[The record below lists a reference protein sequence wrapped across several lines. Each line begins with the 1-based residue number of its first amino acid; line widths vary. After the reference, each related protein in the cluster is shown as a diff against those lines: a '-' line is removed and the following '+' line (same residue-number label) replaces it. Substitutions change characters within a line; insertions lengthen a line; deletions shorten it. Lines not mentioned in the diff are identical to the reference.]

1 MESELDIFEKYKFIG
16 TSSYSNLANK
26 VRENGD
32 LNVNEAKQVTVVA
45 ESPVVSDLSV
55 SSETNT
61 PSKSNALLSDSIN
74 RWKEPA
80 SSNSRLNLEDDYSDD
95 YSLSDVSSSDHPS
108 TTKKPKLSADEEL
121 SNLEVSDNEEEMDDQ
136 SDISEYKPS
145 SESEEEQWLS
155 KKKAKRLAAERRR
168 HQIAKEL
175 QAETKMIMKQNSS
188 AKQVY
193 SFTKAQSSFDM
204 LRKLRRERK
213 HQQRKEMREEFLAKD
228 FLSEKEE
235 EEEEGEENY
244 NNDGEVESKIDSPVE
259 SVAQK
264 PTKETVLTVKQ
275 FFKRRFVLSSDEEET
290 GDTVACTTSSA
301 VKEEPITVEQQAK
314 HLRRVV
320 YRSDEDEDS
329 DASKQDS
336 YSSSTKDENYCDDS
350 ASGSDDVDETVEDVD
365 TSVKLQFKKP
375 TILKQRDMEAK
386 CLQFFRSAEQ
396 SQLIALPRCSERMA
410 KTIVEQ
416 LRPFESYNDM
426 IEKFENAK
434 GFSTNLCTA
443 YIDSLR
449 SQNRLDFLLYK
460 CHTVSSKLEME
471 VELMMKTD
479 DGLIKQPNSISHNL
493 ELKPYQIVGLNWLS
507 LIYRQNLGGILAD
520 EMGLGKTIQ
529 VIAFLAYLKEN
540 NLGGPTFI
548 IVPSSTLDNWLR
560 EIQKWC
566 PSLKLLTY
574 YGSPSDRAWIRRQY
588 YNKRVEADVILTT
601 YTSISYNAEDRHF
614 MRRVLADVA
623 IFDEAHM
630 LKNYRTHRYKQLM
643 SIKTKHRILLT
654 GTPLQNSLIELIS
667 LLYFIM
673 PKIFR
678 KLKIGLNDL
687 SNLFQLKNIS
697 SPEGEQSRIE
707 QAKRIVSPFTLRRLK
722 SDVLH
727 QLPEKHEKLQFCE
740 LTDLQREIYSEIVA
754 ECTEIL
760 KSRQENNCSDAPSSS
775 SSTSSSG
782 RLTSMIMKLRKAA
795 NHPLLLRWHYKEKK
809 LNKIAKVMAK
819 EKFYKNFQLSE
830 VVEDLMLKSDFEIHK
845 LCCQHKKLNRL
856 KLSNNAINDSGK
868 LIALDGILAE
878 AKQQGN
884 KVLLFSQFVIVL
896 DVLEEFLN
904 LKQIRYLRLDGQ
916 TPVVERQQLIDMFN
930 SSEDIFIFLLSTR
943 AGGLGINLTSANVI
957 VLYDIDY
964 NPHNDRQAEDRC
976 HRVGQKKDVHV
987 IKLISKDTVDES
999 MLACA
1004 NKKLELDRQ
1013 IRTADSAGTEYIQ
1026 DILLQQLLSSQ

>member
-16 TSSYSNLANK
+16 SSSYSNLANK
-26 VRENGD
+26 VRENGE
-32 LNVNEAKQVTVVA
+32 LNANEAKQMTMVA
-45 ESPVVSDLSV
+45 ESPVVSDFSV

-80 SSNSRLNLEDDYSDD
+80 SSSSKLDLEDDYSDD
-95 YSLSDVSSSDHPS
+95 DSLSDVSSSDHPS

-121 SNLEVSDNEEEMDDQ
+121 SNLEVSDNEEEIDDQ

-175 QAETKMIMKQNSS
+175 QAETKMIMKQNSN

-204 LRKLRRERK
+204 LRKLRKERK
-213 HQQRKEMREEFLAKD
+213 HQQRKQMRRAFLEEEL
-228 FLSEKEE
+228 LSEKEE
-235 EEEEGEENY
+235 DEEENHI
-244 NNDGEVESKIDSPVE
+244 NDEDVKSKSDSPVE

-264 PTKETVLTVKQ
+264 PAKEAPLTVKQ

-290 GDTVACTTSSA
+290 DDPVVCTTSSA
-301 VKEEPITVEQQAK
+301 VKEEPVLVEEQQAK

-320 YRSDEDEDS
+320 YRSDEGEDS
-329 DASKQDS
+329 DVSKQDS
-336 YSSSTKDENYCDDS
+336 YSSSTKDENYSDDS
-350 ASGSDDVDETVEDVD
+350 ASVSDNDVDEAVKMDVD
-365 TSVKLQFKKP
+365 TDVKLQFKKP
-375 TILKQRDMEAK
+375 TVLKRRDMEAK
-386 CLQFFRSAEQ
+386 CLQFFRSADP
-396 SQLIALPRCSERMA
+396 SQLTALPRCSERMA
-410 KTIVEQ
+410 NAIVE
-416 LRPFESYNDM
+416 LRPFESYDDM

-443 YIDSLR
+443 YIDSLV

-479 DGLIKQPNSISHNL
+479 NGLVKQPNLIAHDL
-493 ELKPYQIVGLNWLS
+493 ELKPYQLVGLNWLS

-540 NLGGPTFI
+540 NFGGSVFI

-574 YGSPSDRAWIRRQY
+574 YGSQSDRAWIRRQY
-588 YNKRVEADVILTT
+588 YNKHVEADVILTT
-601 YTSISYNAEDRHF
+601 YTSISSNADDRHF
-614 MRRVLADVA
+614 MRRILADVA

-678 KLKIGLNDL
+678 KLKICLDDL
-687 SNLFQLKNIS
+687 SSLFQLKNIS
-697 SPEGEQSRIE
+697 SPEGEQCRIE

-740 LTDLQREIYSEIVA
+740 LTNLQREIYSEIVA

-760 KSRQENNCSDAPSSS
+760 KSRQENCSDAPSSS
-775 SSTSSSG
+775 SSG
-782 RLTSMIMKLRKAA
+782 RLTSMVMKLRKAA

-809 LNKIAKVMAK
+809 LNKIAKVVAK
-819 EKFYKNFQLSE
+819 EKVYKNFQLSE

-856 KLSNNAINDSGK
+856 KLSDNAINDSGK

-904 LKQIRYLRLDGQ
+904 LKQMRYLRLDGQ

-1004 NKKLELDRQ
+1004 NKKLELERQ
-1013 IRTADSAGTEYIQ
+1013 ITTADSAGSEYIQ
-1026 DILLQQLLSSQ
+1026 DIILQQLLSSQ

>member
-32 LNVNEAKQVTVVA
+32 LNANEAKQVTVVA

-108 TTKKPKLSADEEL
+108 AAKKPKVSADEEL
-121 SNLEVSDNEEEMDDQ
+121 SNLEVSDNEEEVDDQ

-175 QAETKMIMKQNSS
+175 QAETKMIMKQNSN

-213 HQQRKEMREEFLAKD
+213 HQQKKEMREEFLAKD
-228 FLSEKEE
+228 CLSEKEE
-235 EEEEGEENY
+235 EEEENSI
-244 NNDGEVESKIDSPVE
+244 NDGEVESKIGSPVE

-264 PTKETVLTVKQ
+264 PAKETALTVKQ

-290 GDTVACTTSSA
+290 GDSVACTTSSA
-301 VKEEPITVEQQAK
+301 VKEEPISVEQQAK

-320 YRSDEDEDS
+320 YRSDEGEES
-329 DASKQDS
+329 DVSKQDS
-336 YSSSTKDENYCDDS
+336 YSSSTKDENYCDES
-350 ASGSDDVDETVEDVD
+350 VTGSDDVDETVEDVD

-375 TILKQRDMEAK
+375 TILKQREMEAK

-410 KTIVEQ
+410 KVIVEQ

-434 GFSTNLCTA
+434 GFSTSLCTA

-460 CHTVSSKLEME
+460 CHSVSSKLEME
-471 VELMMKTD
+471 VQLMMKTD
-479 DGLIKQPNSISHNL
+479 DGLIKQPNLISHNL
-493 ELKPYQIVGLNWLS
+493 ELKPYQLVGLNWLS

-574 YGSPSDRAWIRRQY
+574 YGSPPDRAWIRRQY

-601 YTSISYNAEDRHF
+601 YTSISCNAEDRHF

-678 KLKIGLNDL
+678 KLKIGLNDM

-697 SPEGEQSRIE
+697 SPEGEQFRIE
-707 QAKRIVSPFTLRRLK
+707 QAKKIVSPFTLRRLK

-775 SSTSSSG
+775 SSSSSSG

-809 LNKIAKVMAK
+809 LNRIAKVVAK
-819 EKFYKNFQLSE
+819 EKFYKNFQFSE

-856 KLSNNAINDSGK
+856 KLSENAINDSGK

-896 DVLEEFLN
+896 DVLEEFLT

-916 TPVVERQQLIDMFN
+916 TPVVERQPLIDMFN

-987 IKLISKDTVDES
+987 IKLISKNTVDES

-1004 NKKLELDRQ
+1004 NKKLELERQ
-1013 IRTADSAGTEYIQ
+1013 ITTADSAGTEYIQ
-1026 DILLQQLLSSQ
+1026 DILLQQLLLSQ

>member
-1 MESELDIFEKYKFIG
+1 LDIFEKYKFIG

-32 LNVNEAKQVTVVA
+32 LNANEAKQVTVVA

-61 PSKSNALLSDSIN
+61 P
-74 RWKEPA
+74 
-80 SSNSRLNLEDDYSDD
+80 LNLEDDYSDD

-108 TTKKPKLSADEEL
+108 AAKKPKVSADEEL

-175 QAETKMIMKQNSS
+175 QAETKMIMKQNSN

-213 HQQRKEMREEFLAKD
+213 HQQKKEMREEFLAKD
-228 FLSEKEE
+228 CLSEKEE
-235 EEEEGEENY
+235 EEEEEENSI
-244 NNDGEVESKIDSPVE
+244 NDGEVESKIGSPVE

-264 PTKETVLTVKQ
+264 PAKETALTVKQ

-290 GDTVACTTSSA
+290 GDSVACTTSSA
-301 VKEEPITVEQQAK
+301 VKEEPISVEQQAK

-320 YRSDEDEDS
+320 YRSDEGEES
-329 DASKQDS
+329 DVSKQDS
-336 YSSSTKDENYCDDS
+336 YSSSTKDENYCDES
-350 ASGSDDVDETVEDVD
+350 VTGSDDVDETVEDVD

-375 TILKQRDMEAK
+375 TILKQREMEAK

-410 KTIVEQ
+410 KVIVEQ

-434 GFSTNLCTA
+434 GFSTSLCTA

-460 CHTVSSKLEME
+460 CHSVSSKLEME
-471 VELMMKTD
+471 VQLMMKTD
-479 DGLIKQPNSISHNL
+479 DGLIKQPNLISHNL
-493 ELKPYQIVGLNWLS
+493 ELKPYQLVGLNWLS

-548 IVPSSTLDNWLR
+548 IVPSSTL

-574 YGSPSDRAWIRRQY
+574 YGSPPDRAWIRRQY
-588 YNKRVEADVILTT
+588 YNKRVEAD
-601 YTSISYNAEDRHF
+601 
-614 MRRVLADVA
+614 
-623 IFDEAHM
+623 
-630 LKNYRTHRYKQLM
+630 
-643 SIKTKHRILLT
+643 TKHRILLT

-678 KLKIGLNDL
+678 KLKIG
-687 SNLFQLKNIS
+687 
-697 SPEGEQSRIE
+697 EQFRIE
-707 QAKRIVSPFTLRRLK
+707 QAKKIVSPFTLRRLK

-775 SSTSSSG
+775 SSSSSSG

-809 LNKIAKVMAK
+809 LNRIAKVVAK
-819 EKFYKNFQLSE
+819 EKFYKNFQFSE

-856 KLSNNAINDSGK
+856 KLSENAINDSGK

-896 DVLEEFLN
+896 DVLEEFLT

-916 TPVVERQQLIDMFN
+916 TPTTTD
-930 SSEDIFIFLLSTR
+930 
-943 AGGLGINLTSANVI
+943 
-957 VLYDIDY
+957 
-964 NPHNDRQAEDRC
+964 
-976 HRVGQKKDVHV
+976 
-987 IKLISKDTVDES
+987 
-999 MLACA
+999 
-1004 NKKLELDRQ
+1004 
-1013 IRTADSAGTEYIQ
+1013 
-1026 DILLQQLLSSQ
+1026 